1 MADSTNLGGSQ
12 TPQSGDS
19 PKAKGGSKVCLWV
32 ALVILILT
40 VITLTVIFFGCKYIW
55 KKAETNLNSAISNLN
70 QNVNSNSSADLTAA
84 EKVVTQFED
93 LNRDHND
100 ANAKTMLSLFTPAA
114 TSADKEQYDFFVG
127 ADNGGIY
134 RLFAT
139 NSTSYRVSE
148 AETVSK
154 EITASNQATFGVREK
169 RSYYNNV
176 NGSYGEAQNYTLT
189 FQLVKN
195 GTSWQIDRYMS
206 EDSDLK
212 YSGFVPD

>member
-1 MADSTNLGGSQ
+1 MEEKNIPQNQPKRNTETTSGG
-12 TPQSGDS
+12 
-19 PKAKGGSKVCLWV
+19 GGSKVCLWV

-40 VITLTVIFFGCKYIW
+40 LITLAVVFFGCKYIW
-55 KKAETNLNSAISNLN
+55 KKATTNLNATISNLN
-70 QNVNSNSSADLTAA
+70 QNVNSNSSAELSAA
-84 EKVVTQFED
+84 EKIVTQFED
-93 LNRDHND
+93 LNKTHND
-100 ANAKTMLSLFTPAA
+100 VNAKTMLSLFTPAS

-139 NSTSYRVSE
+139 NSTSYKVSE
-148 AETVSK
+148 YEVLSQ
-154 EITASNQATFGVREK
+154 EMPSNNQATFGVREK

-176 NGSYGEAQNYTLT
+176 NSSYGEAKNYTLT
-189 FQLVKN
+189 FQMVKN
-195 GTSWQIDRYMS
+195 GTNWQIDRYMS